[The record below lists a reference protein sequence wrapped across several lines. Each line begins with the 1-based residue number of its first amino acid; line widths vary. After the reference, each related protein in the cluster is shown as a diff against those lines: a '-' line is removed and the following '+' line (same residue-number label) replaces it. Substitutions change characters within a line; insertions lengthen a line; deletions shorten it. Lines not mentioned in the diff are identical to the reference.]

1 MSWCGI
7 STGDWTGRRESLSLP
22 EENPEDSQKGYSMTE
37 EAIIDELARLAIDWA
52 LDEEPVGTTAEVTD
66 IVEVDPLEWLTDT
79 SGITPDRAFVVNVL
93 LEDADVTDETD
104 VEGEREV
111 SAVYGY
117 YTERDRFDFAYGADY
132 PLIEPDD
139 EEDEEFGE
147 TEEEQG

>member
-1 MSWCGI
+1 
-7 STGDWTGRRESLSLP
+7 
-22 EENPEDSQKGYSMTE
+22 MTE
-37 EAIIDELARLAIDWA
+37 EAIMDVLARLALDWA

-79 SGITPDRAFVVNVL
+79 SGTTPDRAFVVHVL
-93 LEDADVTDETD
+93 LEDAEVTDETD

-117 YTERDRFDFAYGADY
+117 YTERDRFAFAYGADY

-139 EEDEEFGE
+139 EDVDEEFGE
-147 TEEEQG
+147 TDE

>member
-1 MSWCGI
+1 
-7 STGDWTGRRESLSLP
+7 
-22 EENPEDSQKGYSMTE
+22 MTE
-37 EAIIDELARLAIDWA
+37 EEIIDELARLAIDWA

-66 IVEVDPLEWLTDT
+66 IVEVDPLEWVTDT

-93 LEDADVTDETD
+93 LDYADVTDETD

-117 YTERDRFDFAYGADY
+117 DTERDRFIFAYGADY

-139 EEDEEFGE
+139 EEDEDEDEDEAFDDEEFGE
-147 TEEEQG
+147 AEEE